1 MSVVVSELFL
11 TVRRAEEAGDLLM
24 YHWRRGTGKE
34 PLRLQFILR
43 KSPGEADTG
52 GLGRMAGPEGMTEAG
67 Y

>member
-24 YHWRRGTGKE
+24 YHWRRGAGRD
-34 PLRLQFILR
+34 PLRLQFSLR

-52 GLGRMAGPEGMTEAG
+52 GLGRMAGPEGMTGAG
-67 Y
+67 G